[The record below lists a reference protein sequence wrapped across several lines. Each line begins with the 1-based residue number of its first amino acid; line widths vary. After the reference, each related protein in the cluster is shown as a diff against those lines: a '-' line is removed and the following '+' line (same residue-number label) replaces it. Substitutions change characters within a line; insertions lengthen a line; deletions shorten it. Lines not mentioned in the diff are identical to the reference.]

1 MVATVFNLT
10 SASSTVHY
18 FRREGYGRGA
28 GAPANDDEADDY
40 YARKGD
46 EHRKASRWQGSG
58 AGALGLKGHVEPGE
72 FRRVLQGYVPGTD
85 IRLGRLRDGAHEH
98 RPGVDI
104 TLSAPKS
111 VSLEALLGGPG
122 AARAMR
128 AHDAAVRATLD
139 YIETRLLRTR
149 RWSREERR
157 SVQVNAP
164 ALVAATFRHVTSRN
178 NDPQLHTHCVVA
190 NMTRHME
197 QWRSAE
203 IGLLRRSEKLI
214 GAFYRNELAWGLRK
228 AGFALRPSMIG
239 RVPGFEISG
248 WPRAV
253 LEAFSSRRRQIV
265 KYIREKGWRY
275 NARTAQA
282 ATLATRARKNE
293 PRRAELEALWQAFA
307 EEHGLAKRT
316 LRKIGVRRPEP
327 PTALEIAWRALE
339 QLEERASVFPVRDA
353 LALALAHSPG
363 LYRLEEIER
372 AFAELQRDKHLL
384 PAIRRGVGEAW
395 TTVRAVG
402 AEREVRERT
411 LAGAGAVGP
420 LARGPVPE
428 EALEGLTEGQREAVS
443 LILESRDRV
452 IGVQGYAGT
461 GKTTMLRRAV
471 SCMGERR
478 VLGLAPSA
486 SAARTLSRE
495 SGLACRTLQ
504 WFLTRCGEVAD
515 GVADARTLAAL
526 RERYRGAVVVVDE
539 MSLAGTAQ
547 ARALLRIADR
557 LEVARLVLV
566 GDSRQLRG
574 VQAGQPFRQM
584 QQAGMA
590 TAEMDDIRRQQNPDL
605 LAAVQDM
612 IEGEPGEALERLGN
626 NLREIPAEEIA
637 GMAAAL
643 WLRLSP
649 EARAGTALLVPTRAL
664 RAEVEEAV
672 REGLEAE
679 GALRGSSLEIET
691 LVPLSLTRAETGDV
705 RNWREGDIALFNRD
719 MKHYRIARDDAC
731 AVMEVEEDRVR
742 LAHADGRPRHLKP
755 GSDLRYRLDLFE
767 AKTLRIREGEQLRWT
782 RNDRERGLDNGDR
795 AEVLEIQGRALRI
808 RLADGREML
817 FAPDDPQLR
826 HLAYAYASTVHAAQG
841 QTHDRV
847 IAVLDTGA
855 GPLVNQQT
863 LYVQLSRAREEAVV
877 LTDNREQLIETL
889 EANTG
894 ERLTALEAIGEMETM
909 KAPAKRAVS
918 GEAAA
923 AFLDGLRAERE
934 RHAEAEAA
942 VRRLEEAGE
951 ALTAARAAANDAEGA
966 FAALPAVGLD
976 GGQALRDRIAAAAL
990 AGRAAHEVAAAAG
1003 AVQEAANRADRV
1015 PPLDD
1020 AAIEEERTGA
1030 AEARAR
1036 LEAYRLLETALS
1048 AADEA
1053 SKRLAPGNA
1062 LRDEDIDED
1071 SRARHGAA
1079 AREAAA
1085 AFDALAREAHAA
1097 GEEAL
1102 SAGAQEK
1109 ASDLGLNA
1117 LHWAYRLASRRFT
1130 VAWFAEREMAAPGTV
1145 GDVLSWR
1152 GLRERQAEA
1161 RAGGAAIAEAVVKAV
1176 EPENTD
1182 TAAQW
1187 RERAA
1192 EYREQARTIRGTL
1205 PALDE
1210 LADRVET
1217 AVAASRDVAAWRA
1230 AAAAAN
1236 AIAPGSGRALEDK
1249 ALAVDA
1255 HYEALFRPLVEAVQ
1269 APREEALS
1277 RDERR
1282 RAARERAETLSS
1294 EWDAFES
1301 AARAGGSVGFADPRS
1316 TPFVA
1321 RARTLAA
1328 DPDLDTE
1335 TKDKLAKFLHEHD
1348 VVRPDVVGRCNEL
1361 FRKWNDVRARAKTR
1375 RASRFAMEG
1384 SPEIVA
1390 EMRALAAGHPAHLTR
1405 KQRETFTKIAAEYD
1419 RHVDRQRELRQ
1430 QLTRGRGL

>member
-18 FRREGYGRGA
+18 FRREGHGLGK
-28 GAPANDDEADDY
+28 PANDDDAGEDY

-46 EHRKASRWQGSG
+46 EHRKASRWRGGG
-58 AGALGLKGHVEPGE
+58 AAALGLTGHVEPGE
-72 FRRVLQGYVPGTD
+72 FRRVLQGWVPGTD
-85 IRLGRLRDGAHEH
+85 IRLGRLRDGEHEH
-98 RPGVDI
+98 RPGLDI

-128 AHDAAVRATLD
+128 AHDAAVHATLD
-139 YIETRLLRTR
+139 FIETRLLRTR

-190 NMTRHME
+190 NMTRDRE

-214 GAFYRNELAWGLRK
+214 GAFYRNELARGLRK
-228 AGFALRPSMIG
+228 AGFALRPTMIG

-253 LEAFSSRRRQIV
+253 LEVFSSRRWQILN
-265 KYIREKGWRY
+265 YIREKGWRY
-275 NARTAQA
+275 DARTAQA

-293 PRRAELEALWQAFA
+293 PRRAELEALWRDFA
-307 EEHGLAKRT
+307 DEHGLAKRT

-339 QLEERASVFPVRDA
+339 QLEERASVFPAREA

-363 LYRLEEIER
+363 LYRLEEIEG
-372 AFAELQRDKHLL
+372 AFAELRRDRHLL

-395 TTVRAVG
+395 TTARAVR

-411 LAGAGAVGP
+411 LASAGAVGA
-420 LARGPVPE
+420 LARRAVSE
-428 EALEGLTEGQREAVS
+428 EALAGLSEGQREAVR

-452 IGVQGYAGT
+452 VGVQGYAGT
-461 GKTTMLRRAV
+461 GKTTMLRRAA
-471 SCMGERR
+471 SLMGERR

-486 SAARTLSRE
+486 SAARTLARE
-495 SGLACRTLQ
+495 TGLACRTLQ

-515 GVADARTLAAL
+515 GVADAETLGRL

-584 QQAGMA
+584 QEAGMA
-590 TAEMDDIRRQQNPDL
+590 VAEMDELRRQRDPDL
-605 LAAVQDM
+605 KAAVQNM
-612 IEGEPGEALERLGN
+612 IEGEPGEALERLGS
-626 NLREIPAEEIA
+626 NLQELQAEEIA
-637 GMAAAL
+637 RMAAEL

-664 RAEVEEAV
+664 RAEVEDRV
-672 REGLEAE
+672 RERLEAE
-679 GALRGSSLEIET
+679 GVLCGGSMEIET

-731 AVMEVEEDRVR
+731 TVMEVEEDLVR
-742 LAHADGRPRHLKP
+742 LAHTDGRPRHLKP
-755 GSDLRYRLDLFE
+755 GSQLRYRLDLFE

-795 AEVLEIQGRALRI
+795 LEVLEIRGKALRM
-808 RLADGREML
+808 RLSDGREMP
-817 FAPDDPQLR
+817 FARDDPQLR

-877 LTDNREQLIETL
+877 LTDNREQLVETL

-894 ERLTALEAIGEMETM
+894 ERLTALEAIGETERV

-918 GEAAA
+918 GDAAA
-923 AFLDGLRAERE
+923 AFLEGLRAERAE
-934 RHAEAEAA
+934 R
-942 VRRLEEAGE
+942 
-951 ALTAARAAANDAEGA
+951 A
-966 FAALPAVGLD
+966 FAALPAAGLD
-976 GGQALRDRIAAAAL
+976 DRPALRDRAAAAEL
-990 AGRAAHEVAAAAG
+990 AAEASHEAFAAMDAARQAAVRAGRAPPFDEDAVDAARATATG
-1003 AVQEAANRADRV
+1003 SRSRLDAWRSLEAA
-1015 PPLDD
+1015 L
-1020 AAIEEERTGA
+1020 T
-1030 AEARAR
+1030 
-1036 LEAYRLLETALS
+1036 

-1053 SKRLAPGNA
+1053 ADRLAPAGT
-1062 LRDEDIDED
+1062 LRDRNLEEASIE
-1071 SRARHGAA
+1071 RHGKAA
-1079 AREAAA
+1079 GEAAA
-1085 AFDALAREAHAA
+1085 AFGALARRAHAA
-1097 GEEAL
+1097 GEAALAVGAEEEA
-1102 SAGAQEK
+1102 SGY
-1109 ASDLGLNA
+1109 GLDERF
-1117 LHWAYRLASRRFT
+1117 WAYRLAGRRFDL
-1130 VAWFAEREMAAPGTV
+1130 AERAERDMAPPQKV
-1145 GDVLSWR
+1145 EDVRAWR
-1152 GLRERQAEA
+1152 GLRERQADA
-1161 RAGGAAIAEAVVKAV
+1161 RAEGAAIAEAVVATHDRAGAAAGV
-1176 EPENTD
+1176 T
-1182 TAAQW
+1182 AQW
-1187 RERAA
+1187 RGQAA
-1192 EYREQARTIRGTL
+1192 EYGKQALTIRRTL
-1205 PALDE
+1205 PALKE
-1210 LADRVET
+1210 LEKQVE
-1217 AVAASRDVAAWRA
+1217 AAEAAPRDAPAWRA
-1230 AAAAAN
+1230 AAAAAER
-1236 AIAPGSGRALEDK
+1236 IRRGSGEELRLRGVDAFAEKLLHESEETSGAGEEERNAARAREEEEREALHRQERGKILRGSCDELLSKWDELEEGLRAQGRVAFADPLRASFVEYAR
-1249 ALAVDA
+1249 ALAVD
-1255 HYEALFRPLVEAVQ
+1255 
-1269 APREEALS
+1269 
-1277 RDERR
+1277 
-1282 RAARERAETLSS
+1282 
-1294 EWDAFES
+1294 
-1301 AARAGGSVGFADPRS
+1301 
-1316 TPFVA
+1316 
-1321 RARTLAA
+1321 
-1328 DPDLDTE
+1328 PDLDDGSKE
-1335 TKDKLAKFLHEHD
+1335 KLQQFLHEHD
-1348 VVRPDVVGRCNEL
+1348 VVQPLAARRCEEL
-1361 FRKWNDVRARAKTR
+1361 TDRWEGICARAWGDG
-1375 RASRFAMEG
+1375 RFALPDSAQTIE
-1384 SPEIVA
+1384 A
-1390 EMRALAAGHPAHLTR
+1390 MRALAARHPRHLTPER
-1405 KQRETFTKIAAEYD
+1405 QKAFENIVAAWD
-1419 RHVDRQRELRQ
+1419 SHVES
-1430 QLTRGRGL
+1430 QLSQGRGMSP